1 MGQIKNI
8 KLHIVTDIK
17 VSKITSMASR
27 QVAARA
33 VNWAALAARVP
44 KDPKASAGFDEM
56 RIKFETAKGTLNS
69 TAEKPVPIDWDHY
82 KAVVKDQALVE
93 KLHAAYSGL
102 VVPYPDTA
110 GLLSNL
116 EAEKAEQL
124 SIDAATKADLEVA
137 VAQAQSN
144 IDKIENKKSYEI
156 MTQEEFFEL
165 NPDKAAEAEAAAA
178 KTAQVLY
185 GPVVGVEYLPGWDP
199 VNERVIPAAEIEAK
213 HKEMLEAE
221 VVDEKLTIVDKTAI
235 LVKAIVGSVVGLVK
249 K

>member
-17 VSKITSMASR
+17 GITSMASR

-69 TAEKPVPIDWDHY
+69 TAEKPVSIDWDHY

-93 KLHAAYSGL
+93 KLHAAYSVL
-102 VVPYPDTA
+102 VVPYPDSA

-124 SIDAATKADLEVA
+124 S
-137 VAQAQSN
+137 
-144 IDKIENKKSYEI
+144 
-156 MTQEEFFEL
+156 
-165 NPDKAAEAEAAAA
+165 
-178 KTAQVLY
+178 
-185 GPVVGVEYLPGWDP
+185 
-199 VNERVIPAAEIEAK
+199 
-213 HKEMLEAE
+213 
-221 VVDEKLTIVDKTAI
+221 
-235 LVKAIVGSVVGLVK
+235 
-249 K
+249 

>member
-1 MGQIKNI
+1 
-8 KLHIVTDIK
+8 
-17 VSKITSMASR
+17 MASR

-178 KTAQVLY
+178 KTAKIHKDLQISKTSQVLY

-213 HKEMLEAE
+213 HKEMLDAGI
-221 VVDEKLTIVDKTAI
+221 VDQKLTIVDKTAI